1 MKFIWVLAI
10 VLLWVTFRWVAKQS
24 LFAQNSRNPQES
36 AVVFQDD
43 FTSGTGNWHGGIWDE
58 EGYRT
63 FGSLKVVDQSLEAG
77 NHAVSNPLSLKRDRG
92 YLLTGQIKTNGQ
104 VTSYSCMYLAM
115 YDGQGNFV
123 MAKESNMVKLD
134 QWERAR
140 VELKPQEMP
149 ENVASVRILLQAAA
163 GAAGET
169 GTAWFDEISLREWEN
184 AEPAL
189 FRPAGADE
197 NAYTGSLYIKGSSTQ
212 NPYVNLN
219 SVLTDGD
226 YESCWMPDE
235 NDQNPFLEL
244 SHGKKELPARLVI
257 KFSNDSEQPRNLQI
271 ACWDDEKSEF
281 IRTQEIKPGKNSRK
295 GIAEYLLSG
304 CFPATRKLKIYFPSP
319 YHEIA
324 ELRYF
329 IRPEIRENWQAYWIW
344 AKDQSSTANYEEFV
358 SRAFRRTFAVGALPA
373 HAVIQ
378 GRGDDSLQLFLNGHA
393 VRPGEEL
400 KDKIV
405 SGENVLGAIVRNERY
420 AAGLLAEFDLL
431 NADGSEQKIISDPQ
445 WKTALLPVPANW
457 NTVGFDDRGWANSV
471 ATARPP
477 FGPWGEIPY
486 VMNSRRMPLELLSA
500 ALPKTLEVER
510 MTELRFHFT
519 PPDKPEKIRPLTL
532 QLSRNGEIFYEDTIA
547 GKEFFRQKKDGSM
560 ELVYPLKLNR
570 FFVPG
575 NYDIE
580 LKVPF
585 CEVICNGRPWKGVI
599 SLVNQHRPGF
609 TAARIVNHN
618 GVSALEI
625 AGQVNRSIWYT
636 VPYMAGRATQ
646 KLMNR
651 EFGKAACNIAQIFVT
666 PRIITP
672 DQFDF
677 TGIDRAVSSTLTDN
691 PAAFIILKVT
701 VDQLYPGFAEQFPDE
716 LCTLDNLKKLPCPS
730 HASEVWQKISGK
742 MLENLMKHVHDS
754 PYADRI
760 IGYFVLA
767 GEEGQWFHHWG
778 DSNPETDGSLSDYS
792 PAMLNY
798 FRNFLRSRYHTDAAL
813 QKAWHNPD
821 VTFENAKIPS
831 RGQRIRP
838 HHNGMFRTAADQAA
852 IDYGESLSDCV
863 NRALGFYAGII
874 KKATANRALVF
885 AYYGHLMDV
894 GDGYLA
900 ELGGYLKQQDL
911 LNNPDID
918 GFAGP
923 LSYRP
928 EFRDIGGTSSIDFPP
943 SGSLRLHGKIAI
955 QEDDLRTHLFPREYA
970 YTIRLP
976 WQSIAVL
983 SREFSKTI
991 CDGAGMYLHEFG
1003 TDTRNWF
1010 DDPEYLD
1017 AIDKLNKLAA
1027 YIVRNR
1033 DLTPVSEIA
1042 VITSDHTLNHLNQ
1055 KQRYIQRNVPETRA
1069 IYMRES
1075 IARIGAPFTEYLVS
1089 SFLNGKM
1096 PDHKFYIFL
1105 NTYVLTGAERDAI
1118 LRKLEKNGASALFL
1132 YAPGLVGDSSEP
1144 DLRNMCEL
1152 LGMNLKT
1159 VYNWK
1164 GPLQINFKLIGKGNP
1179 LQDRSGM
1186 SAGDTLDCFY
1196 AVDDPQ
1202 AEALGTLDNSGEV
1215 VFARKKRGNTAVYFA
1230 SFPFFSPKVLRSL
1243 ARDAGVHIYMT
1254 SSDAF
1259 YRTGEL
1265 FAVHTG
1271 KSPGPRRIELP
1282 GAMFVRQLYPE
1293 RKDYG
1298 KIKELEFNSPVPE
1311 TRIFECVA
1319 PPAE

>member
-1 MKFIWVLAI
+1 MKFIWLLAI
-10 VLLWVTFRWVAKQS
+10 VLLWVAFRWGMKQG
-24 LFAQNSRNPQES
+24 LFAQNSRNLQES
-36 AVVFQDD
+36 SVVFQDD
-43 FTSGTGNWHGGIWDE
+43 FTSGTGSWHGGIWDK

-63 FGSLKVVDQSLEAG
+63 SGSLKVVDQSSEAG
-77 NHAVSNPLSLKRDRG
+77 NHAVSKPLSLKQGKG

-115 YDGQGNFV
+115 YDKQGNFV

-140 VELKPQEMP
+140 IELKPQEMP
-149 ENVASVRILLQAAA
+149 EHVVTVRILLQAAA
-163 GAAGET
+163 GAAGES
-169 GTAWFDEISLREWEN
+169 GTAWFDEIKLREWEN
-184 AEPAL
+184 TEPAL
-189 FRPAGADE
+189 FKPAGVSE
-197 NAYTGSLYIKGSSTQ
+197 NAYTDRLYIKGSSTQ

-219 SVLTDGD
+219 SILTDGD
-226 YESCWMPDE
+226 YESYWIPDE
-235 NDQNPFLEL
+235 NDQTPYLEL
-244 SHGKKELPARLVI
+244 SHGKKELPARLVV
-257 KFSNDSEQPRNLQI
+257 KLSNDNEQPQPLQI
-271 ACWDDEKSEF
+271 ACWDDEKREF
-281 IRTQEIKPGKNSRK
+281 IKAQEIKPGKNSHK

-304 CFPATRKLKIYFPSP
+304 SFPATRKLKIHFPLP

-329 IRPEIRENWQAYWIW
+329 IQPEKRENWQAYWIW

-358 SRAFRRTFAVGALPA
+358 SRAFRRIFTVDTLPV

-393 VRPGEEL
+393 ISPGEEL

-405 SGENVLGAIVRNERY
+405 PGENVLAAIVKNERY

-457 NTVGFDDRGWANSV
+457 NTVGFDDRAWANSV

-486 VMNSRRMPLELLSA
+486 VMNSRRIPLELLSVT
-500 ALPKTLEVER
+500 LPETLEAER
-510 MTELRFHFT
+510 MTELCFHFIS
-519 PPDKPEKIRPLTL
+519 PDPLEKIKPLTL
-532 QLSRNGEIFYEDTIA
+532 QISRNGEIFYEDTITRE
-547 GKEFFRQKKDGSM
+547 EFFKKKKDGSM

-570 FFVPG
+570 FFIPG
-575 NYDIE
+575 DYDVE

-585 CEVICNGRPWKGVI
+585 YEVICNGKPWKGVI
-599 SLVNQHRPGF
+599 TLVNQHRPEF
-609 TAARIVNHN
+609 TTAKIVNHN
-618 GVSALEI
+618 GVSAIEI

-646 KLMNR
+646 KLMNS

-666 PRIITP
+666 PRIISP

-677 TGIDRAVSSTLTDN
+677 TGIDRVVSGTLTDN
-691 PAAFIILKVT
+691 PAAFIVLKVT
-701 VDQLYPGFAEQFPDE
+701 VNQLYSGFAEQFPDE
-716 LCTLDNLKKLPCPS
+716 LCTLDNLKKLPYPS
-730 HASEVWQKISGK
+730 HASKVWQKISGQ
-742 MLENLMKHVHDS
+742 MLEKLIEHIHNS

-778 DSNPETDGSLSDYS
+778 SSNPETDGSLSDYS

-798 FRNFLRSRYHTDAAL
+798 FRNFLRRKYHTDAAL
-813 QKAWHNPD
+813 QKAWNNPD
-821 VTFENAKIPS
+821 VTFENAEIPP
-831 RGQRIRP
+831 RKQRVRP

-852 IDYGESLSDCV
+852 IDYGENLSDCV
-863 NRALGFYAGII
+863 NNALGFYAGII
-874 KKATANRALVF
+874 KKATGNRALVF

-943 SGSLRLHGKIAI
+943 SGSLRLHRKIAV

-983 SREFSKTI
+983 SREFAKTI

-1017 AIDKLNKLAA
+1017 AIGRLNQLAA
-1027 YIVRNR
+1027 YIARNR
-1033 DLTPVSEIA
+1033 DLTPASEIA

-1089 SFLNGKM
+1089 SFLNGEM

-1105 NTYVLTGAERDAI
+1105 NTYALTAAERDAI

-1144 DLRNMCEL
+1144 DLRNMCGL
-1152 LGMNLKT
+1152 LGMNLKA

-1164 GPLQINFKLIGKGNP
+1164 GPLQINFKLDFHGNR

-1186 SAGDTLDCFY
+1186 FAGDTLDCFY
-1196 AVDDPQ
+1196 VVDDPQ
-1202 AEALGTLDNSGEV
+1202 AEPLGTLDNSGEV
-1215 VFARKKRGNTAVYFA
+1215 VFARKKRGNTTIYFA

-1243 ARDAGVHIYMT
+1243 AQDAGVHIYMT
-1254 SSDAF
+1254 SSDAL
-1259 YRTGEL
+1259 YHTGEL
-1265 FAVHTG
+1265 LAVHTG
-1271 KSPGPRRIELP
+1271 KSCGPRQIKFP
-1282 GAMFVRQLYPE
+1282 APMFVRQLYPE
-1293 RKDYG
+1293 VKEYG
-1298 KIKELEFNSPVPE
+1298 KIKDLEFSSLFPE
-1311 TRIFECVA
+1311 TRIFECLTV
-1319 PPAE
+1319 PEK